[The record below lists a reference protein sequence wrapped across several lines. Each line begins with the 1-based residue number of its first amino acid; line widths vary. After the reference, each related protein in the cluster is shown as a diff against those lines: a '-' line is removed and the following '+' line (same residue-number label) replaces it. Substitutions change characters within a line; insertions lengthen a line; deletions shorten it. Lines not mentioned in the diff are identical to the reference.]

1 MIRGIGHAAIT
12 VKDMD
17 RSVAF
22 YTQALGFTKAFEIP
36 NPENGNPWI
45 VYLNIRE
52 GQFIELFY
60 DGTEEITWKPEHIG
74 FNHLCFE
81 VDDIRAAA
89 RQVKDAGF
97 KMDVEPQQGCDF
109 NWQAWTTDPNGIRVE
124 LMQMDPRSPHW
135 KYM

>member
-1 MIRGIGHAAIT
+1 MIKGIGHAAIT
-12 VKDMD
+12 VQDMEK
-17 RSVAF
+17 SVAF

-45 VYLNIRE
+45 VYLNICR

-60 DGTEEITWKPEHIG
+60 DGSEENPWKPELIG

-81 VDDIRAAA
+81 VDDIHAAA
-89 RQVKDAGF
+89 QQVKDAGF
-97 KMDVEPQQGCDF
+97 AMDVEPLQGCDC

-124 LMQMDPRSPHW
+124 LMQMDPRSPHS